1 MFQYSIE
8 QWVFFFYLYCLFGWC
23 FESSYVSL
31 KTGHFVNRGFM
42 RGPFLPIYGSGAIMM
57 LVVSAPFSNMQ
68 VPGRY
73 VLIYVAGCIGA
84 TVLEY
89 VTGVVM
95 EALFKVRYWDYSN
108 KPFNFQGHICLSST
122 LAWGALTVLVTEYLH
137 KPFERF
143 VLGIPD
149 TLLSVCT
156 VALTA
161 VISADFVLS
170 FKAAL
175 DLRDV
180 LVRMEKVREEMA
192 HMQKRLDVL
201 IALTGEE
208 LEKYRDE
215 VGELRDRYK
224 LHMADK
230 ARLTEMRDA
239 IQRHMLRSNPSMMS
253 VHFGEALKEL
263 QEKLEQEMQ
272 EKRLQLQEKK
282 QQLRG
287 KR

>member
-1 MFQYSIE
+1 MFYYSTE

-31 KTGHFVNRGFM
+31 KTGRFVNRGFM

-57 LVVSAPFSNMQ
+57 LVVSAPFESMEA
-68 VPGRY
+68 PGRQI
-73 VLIYVAGCIGA
+73 LIYFAGCVGA

-122 LAWGALTVLVTEYLH
+122 LAWGALTVIVTEYLH

-143 VLGIPD
+143 VLAIPD
-149 TLLSVCT
+149 TVLSVST

-170 FKAAL
+170 FKAAM

-208 LEKYRDE
+208 LEKYREE
-215 VGELRDRYK
+215 VGELRDKYK

-230 ARLTEMRDA
+230 VRLTEMRDA
-239 IQRHMLRSNPSMMS
+239 VQRRLIRSNPSMMS
-253 VHFGEALKEL
+253 VHFGEALREL
-263 QEKLEQEMQ
+263 QAKLEQEVQ
-272 EKRLQLQEKK
+272 EKRELLKKK
-282 QQLRG
+282 Q
-287 KR
+287 

>member
-1 MFQYSIE
+1 
-8 QWVFFFYLYCLFGWC
+8 
-23 FESSYVSL
+23 
-31 KTGHFVNRGFM
+31 
-42 RGPFLPIYGSGAIMM
+42 MM
-57 LVVSAPFSNMQ
+57 LVVSAPFESMGD
-68 VPGRY
+68 PGRQI
-73 VLIYVAGCIGA
+73 LIYFAGCFGA

-122 LAWGALTVLVTEYLH
+122 LAWGALTVIVTDYLH
-137 KPFERF
+137 KPVEQF
-143 VLGIPD
+143 VLALPD
-149 TLLSVCT
+149 ALLSGITMVF
-156 VALTA
+156 TA

-170 FKAAL
+170 FKAAM

-208 LEKYRDE
+208 LEKYREE
-215 VGELRDRYK
+215 VGELRDKYK

-230 ARLTEMRDA
+230 ARLTEIRDKM
-239 IQRHMLRSNPSMMS
+239 QRHLLRAHPSMMS
-253 VHFGEALKEL
+253 VHFGEALREL
-263 QEKLEQEMQ
+263 QEKLELEL
-272 EKRLQLQEKK
+272 EKR
-282 QQLRG
+282 R
-287 KR
+287 

>member
-8 QWVFFFYLYCLFGWC
+8 QWVLFFYLYCLFGWC

-31 KTGHFVNRGFM
+31 KTGRFVNRGFM

-57 LVVSAPFSNMQ
+57 LVVSAPFSDMQ
-68 VPGRY
+68 APGRY

-89 VTGVVM
+89 VTGVAM
-95 EALFKVRYWDYSN
+95 EAMFKVRYWDYSD

-122 LAWGALTVLVTEYLH
+122 LAWGALTVLVTVYLH

-149 TLLSVCT
+149 TVLSVCT

-170 FKAAL
+170 FKAAM

-208 LEKYRDE
+208 LEKYRE
-215 VGELRDRYK
+215 EGGELREKYL

-230 ARLTEMRDA
+230 ARMTEMRDA
-239 IQRHMLRSNPSMMS
+239 VQRRLIRSHPSMRS
-253 VHFGEALKEL
+253 VH
-263 QEKLEQEMQ
+263 
-272 EKRLQLQEKK
+272 
-282 QQLRG
+282 
-287 KR
+287 